1 LFVRLNL
8 SDAIPKWVLRPYLYL
23 DLVRFAMPDLVGA
36 IKLRLAELGA
46 EAHVLTPAE
55 RAVAQEKRRRFDAET
70 VELLRRPG
78 IFEMAANELI
88 EAIGAQAAAVAD
100 SGWRVG
106 SGQSTLDGYA
116 VVAWGPITQSR
127 LDAPLPQL
135 A

>member
-1 LFVRLNL
+1 MLDRGWEHLLFVRLNL
-8 SDAIPKWVLRPYLYL
+8 SDAIPKWVPRPHLYL

-55 RAVAQEKRRRFDAET
+55 RAVAEEKRRRFDAET

-78 IFEMAANELI
+78 IFERAANELI

-106 SGQSTLDGYA
+106 CGQS
-116 VVAWGPITQSR
+116 
-127 LDAPLPQL
+127 
-135 A
+135 